1 MSGLSYDAAAAIAA
15 MRGWSWL
22 RCDPDGVPF
31 DPGMDLSSMVSR
43 LAFDDVRRPQDSILE
58 LLCKGRLVAR
68 GSYRWRKFQ
77 DLEHYQ
83 QEAYLKQISA
93 KHWQKLA
100 DSLERAKIGEQ
111 GCSIEVTHQ
120 LTELGLKDCL
130 ACVWDYQR
138 SCFTYANLDD
148 EFATWDDDYLEEWF
162 SAWDIEAWP
171 SFLDEPGP
179 DEFAPDNAASDP
191 SEVKPGRGRP
201 AANWW
206 PAFAEELALTIHE
219 EGIPEG
225 AGHVGQS
232 ELLDRVCTRLSVSG
246 KPEPSRTT
254 VQPVINAVLK
264 RLRSAG
270 K

>member
-1 MSGLSYDAAAAIAA
+1 VEES
-15 MRGWSWL
+15 
-22 RCDPDGVPF
+22 
-31 DPGMDLSSMVSR
+31 
-43 LAFDDVRRPQDSILE
+43 
-58 LLCKGRLVAR
+58 
-68 GSYRWRKFQ
+68 
-77 DLEHYQ
+77 
-83 QEAYLKQISA
+83 
-93 KHWQKLA
+93 
-100 DSLERAKIGEQ
+100 
-111 GCSIEVTHQ
+111 
-120 LTELGLKDCL
+120 
-130 ACVWDYQR
+130 
-138 SCFTYANLDD
+138 
-148 EFATWDDDYLEEWF
+148 ATWDDNYLEEWF

-171 SFLDEPGP
+171 SFLDEPGS

-232 ELLDRVCTRLSVSG
+232 ELLDRVCTRLSLSG